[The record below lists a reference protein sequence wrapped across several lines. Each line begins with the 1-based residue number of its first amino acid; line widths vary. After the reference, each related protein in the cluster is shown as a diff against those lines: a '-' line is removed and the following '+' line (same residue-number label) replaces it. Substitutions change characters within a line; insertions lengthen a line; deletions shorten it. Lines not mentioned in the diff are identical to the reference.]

1 MKLFGHLILLKI
13 ALLPLLI
20 SAQTRT
26 DSICAA
32 LNYQRAYYPAS
43 QYRDVYKN
51 FMLEDSETA
60 LQGAHPEMIDA
71 LRERCSGI
79 KDSIREN
86 VRTVYE
92 LLQKGNSQDLTVTYV
107 YLNALQES
115 QEFVTSLRKLLR
127 ASGKLNLDLTAYRS
141 FSNISASDL
150 YNEEDLE
157 NLEEYDGLEIQNS
170 FA

>member
-1 MKLFGHLILLKI
+1 MSMTYNLRRINEAFREHVDNNFRPLPEELQNSYRIICNGIKKLLK
-13 ALLPLLI
+13 
-20 SAQTRT
+20 
-26 DSICAA
+26 
-32 LNYQRAYYPAS
+32 
-43 QYRDVYKN
+43 
-51 FMLEDSETA
+51 DSETA
-60 LQGAHPEMIDA
+60 LQSNIPERIDI

-79 KDSIREN
+79 KDLIREN

-141 FSNISASDL
+141 FSDISASDL

-157 NLEEYDGLEIQNS
+157 NLEEYDGLEIQKS